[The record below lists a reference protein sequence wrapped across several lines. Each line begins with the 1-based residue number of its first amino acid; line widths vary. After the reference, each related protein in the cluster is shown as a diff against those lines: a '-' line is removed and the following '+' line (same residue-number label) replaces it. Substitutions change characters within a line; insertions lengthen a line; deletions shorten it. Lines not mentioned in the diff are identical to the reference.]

1 MKKVLFI
8 SGLLLSAGILFAQE
22 QTNPIKFGGSVQL
35 RSELDGRDFKNAS
48 APNTFTTMRTRLSA
62 EKGLGAFGKVFLELQ
77 DTRTFGATSGST
89 ISNDKNIDAHQ
100 AFILIPLTEENL
112 TLQAGRFEMIY
123 GTERF
128 FGGVGWSQIGRSF
141 DGFRFR
147 YSDGWTLDAFALN
160 LKEVQSVG
168 APFLHKRDTG
178 TDIYGAWFI
187 QKIENQQLDLFG
199 YYENSRPV
207 ISPKLY
213 RSTLGAT
220 HTLKTDALTTVFEG
234 AYQMGSYHMT
244 KIGAWMF
251 SGSAMVPNLFGDK
264 SSLTAGADLLSGQ
277 DPKSKK
283 ITLFDVSYGTN
294 HKFYGYMDYL
304 YAGFI
309 PTGGLQDFYL
319 KLKAETE
326 LWNLTAACDLHH
338 FNSFEKNAL
347 DHSIIGQEIDL
358 TLSRPLIPGVKTT
371 WGTSVFLPGD
381 VMKDTYGSK
390 NEDIAFWSYLQINVT
405 F

>member
-1 MKKVLFI
+1 MKKVLFV
-8 SGLLLSAGILFAQE
+8 SGLLLSTGILFAQE
-22 QTNPIKFGGSVQL
+22 QPNPIKFGGSVQL

-62 EKGLGAFGKVFLELQ
+62 EKGLGAIGKVFLELQ

-112 TLQAGRFEMIY
+112 TLQAGRFEMAY

-128 FGGVGWSQIGRSF
+128 IGAVGWSPIGRAF

-178 TDIYGAWFI
+178 TDIYGAWFT

-207 ISPKLY
+207 TSPKLY

-220 HTLKTDALTTVFEG
+220 HTFKADALTTVFEG
-234 AYQMGSYHMT
+234 AYQMGSSGMT
-244 KIGAWMF
+244 EIGAWMF
-251 SGSAMVPNLFGDK
+251 SGSVMVPNLLGEK
-264 SSLTAGADLLSGQ
+264 SSMTAGADLLSGQ

-309 PTGGLQDFYL
+309 PAGGLQDFYL

-338 FNSFEKNAL
+338 FNSFEKNAA

-358 TLSRPLIPGVKTT
+358 TLSRPLLPGVKTT

-381 VMKDTYGSK
+381 VMKDVYGPK
-390 NEDIAFWSYLQINVT
+390 NEDIALWSYLQVNVS